1 MQAIQQQERGSLYRR
16 DILCLLTIFISSMDF
31 LGIGGD
37 FLAIFLLAYLI
48 LHIRHIVITQQ
59 AILLALFSIF
69 YFIFYSYHNS
79 FVFADLLKYLV
90 MPWACYL
97 VGSHFIRNSPNRN
110 LLLLM
115 IISISAGF
123 FLHGTLNVV
132 SYQFFHRVDER
143 YARLAYDFW
152 HKDYLSVTAQG
163 LLFLFPTAISICLL
177 FFGNRKWTIPSL
189 LVLSISLYNA
199 IQQAYRAFFFV
210 SGLLIVGILI
220 YILFTAKISLRR
232 RLHIILGAVILF
244 LIVLIVWQ
252 ADIAHLKST
261 FVSTRLYRRITQGDL
276 LNAGGRINIWKSFF
290 DNWLRYPFGSNN
302 QFVLYGGQ
310 TYAHNFWLDIYR
322 VAGILP
328 FIFSIS
334 ATIDEI
340 IILFRFGRLHT
351 DRSISPI
358 AFCFTSAAIINF
370 MVEPIYIA
378 NPYIYYFFL
387 MIQGGI
393 NGAMHQSKSE
403 VTP

>member
-1 MQAIQQQERGSLYRR
+1 MPFNHLY
-16 DILCLLTIFISSMDF
+16 FQYGF

-177 FFGNRKWTIPSL
+177 FSVIE
-189 LVLSISLYNA
+189 
-199 IQQAYRAFFFV
+199 
-210 SGLLIVGILI
+210 SGLFHLSLSYPSHSITLYSRHIA
-220 YILFTAKISLRR
+220 LFSL
-232 RLHIILGAVILF
+232 
-244 LIVLIVWQ
+244 
-252 ADIAHLKST
+252 
-261 FVSTRLYRRITQGDL
+261 
-276 LNAGGRINIWKSFF
+276 
-290 DNWLRYPFGSNN
+290 
-302 QFVLYGGQ
+302 
-310 TYAHNFWLDIYR
+310 
-322 VAGILP
+322 
-328 FIFSIS
+328 
-334 ATIDEI
+334 
-340 IILFRFGRLHT
+340 
-351 DRSISPI
+351 SPD
-358 AFCFTSAAIINF
+358 C
-370 MVEPIYIA
+370 
-378 NPYIYYFFL
+378 L
-387 MIQGGI
+387 
-393 NGAMHQSKSE
+393 
-403 VTP
+403 

>member
-1 MQAIQQQERGSLYRR
+1 
-16 DILCLLTIFISSMDF
+16 
-31 LGIGGD
+31 
-37 FLAIFLLAYLI
+37 
-48 LHIRHIVITQQ
+48 
-59 AILLALFSIF
+59 
-69 YFIFYSYHNS
+69 
-79 FVFADLLKYLV
+79 
-90 MPWACYL
+90 
-97 VGSHFIRNSPNRN
+97 
-110 LLLLM
+110 M

-152 HKDYLSVTAQG
+152 HKNYLSVTAQG
-163 LLFLFPTAISICLL
+163 LLFLFPAAISICLL

-210 SGLLIVGILI
+210 SGLLLVGILI
-220 YILFTAKISLRR
+220 YILSTAKISLER

-244 LIVLIVWQ
+244 LIILIVWE

-276 LNAGGRINIWKSFF
+276 LNAGGRIDIWKSFF
-290 DNWLRYPFGSNN
+290 DNWLHYPFGSNN

-310 TYAHNFWLDIYR
+310 TYVHNFWLDIYR
-322 VAGILP
+322 VAGMLP
-328 FIFSIS
+328 FIFSIL

-340 IILFRFGRLHT
+340 IILFRYGKLHT
-351 DRSISPI
+351 DTTINPI
-358 AFCFTSAAIINF
+358 TFCFTFAAIINF

-387 MIQGGI
+387 IIQGGI
-393 NGAMHQSKSE
+393 YGAMQRSKSE

>member
-31 LGIGGD
+31 LGIGGN
-37 FLAIFLLAYLI
+37 FLSIFLLAYLI
-48 LHIRHIVITQQ
+48 LHIRQIVITQQ

-143 YARLAYDFW
+143 YARLSYDFW

-210 SGLLIVGILI
+210 SGLLLVGILI
-220 YILFTAKISLRR
+220 YILSTAKISLER
-232 RLHIILGAVILF
+232 RLHIILRVVILF
-244 LIVLIVWQ
+244 LIILIVWE

-276 LNAGGRINIWKSFF
+276 LNAGGRIDIWKSFF
-290 DNWLRYPFGSNN
+290 DNWLHYPFGSNN

-310 TYAHNFWLDIYR
+310 TYVHNFWLDIYR
-322 VAGILP
+322 VAGMLP
-328 FIFSIS
+328 FIFSIL

-340 IILFRFGRLHT
+340 IILFRYVKLHT
-351 DRSISPI
+351 DTTITPI
-358 AFCFTSAAIINF
+358 TFCFTFAAIINF

-387 MIQGGI
+387 IIQGGI
-393 NGAMHQSKSE
+393 YGAMQRSKSE
-403 VTP
+403 VAP